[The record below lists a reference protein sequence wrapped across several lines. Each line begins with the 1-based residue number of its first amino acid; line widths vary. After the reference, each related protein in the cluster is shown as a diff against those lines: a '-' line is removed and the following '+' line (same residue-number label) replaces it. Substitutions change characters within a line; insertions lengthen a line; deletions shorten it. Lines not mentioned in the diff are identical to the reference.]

1 MPNLALIQTDTPFF
15 WNLNPKTSDAGF
27 FDGVDWNSG
36 TTTDFGGV
44 LRRTVSVGSDTWT
57 EAVAY
62 NVFSYQ
68 INTITYTKNGT
79 TVAVLEQ
86 LGLSLQTL
94 QLYSGVTLFSILL
107 DGNDAIFGGSLNDVI
122 YGYDGNDV
130 LWGGSGDDII
140 NGGNGFDVIDG
151 GPGNDTA
158 EYFFSSKSYGISR
171 LPGTS
176 NNVEII
182 FTSGA
187 SEELSSIE
195 LLSFADGI
203 FPVSD
208 YSYIGSFSGIPNGSV
223 ETVHRFYNTRD
234 NAFFYTSSE
243 AEKDYVIDQ
252 SIPTGQISDI
262 SWPYI
267 YQGSTFESAHTY
279 TNSDTL
285 TPLFRFYNTETGH
298 HFFTANEAERDLV
311 LSKSTSGEWP
321 FNYEGVAFNVYSSDP
336 TPGVNG
342 QETAVHR
349 FYSPSLNR
357 HFFTADESEIQ
368 NIQLTGI
375 WNYEGIGYFGEIVG

>member
-158 EYFFSSKSYGISR
+158 EYFFQAN
-171 LPGTS
+171 PM
-176 NNVEII
+176 
-182 FTSGA
+182 
-187 SEELSSIE
+187 
-195 LLSFADGI
+195 
-203 FPVSD
+203 
-208 YSYIGSFSGIPNGSV
+208 
-223 ETVHRFYNTRD
+223 
-234 NAFFYTSSE
+234 AFLAYPAPAIT
-243 AEKDYVIDQ
+243 
-252 SIPTGQISDI
+252 
-262 SWPYI
+262 
-267 YQGSTFESAHTY
+267 
-279 TNSDTL
+279 
-285 TPLFRFYNTETGH
+285 
-298 HFFTANEAERDLV
+298 
-311 LSKSTSGEWP
+311 
-321 FNYEGVAFNVYSSDP
+321 
-336 TPGVNG
+336 
-342 QETAVHR
+342 
-349 FYSPSLNR
+349 
-357 HFFTADESEIQ
+357 
-368 NIQLTGI
+368 
-375 WNYEGIGYFGEIVG
+375 

>member
-1 MPNLALIQTDTPFF
+1 
-15 WNLNPKTSDAGF
+15 
-27 FDGVDWNSG
+27 
-36 TTTDFGGV
+36 
-44 LRRTVSVGSDTWT
+44 
-57 EAVAY
+57 
-62 NVFSYQ
+62 
-68 INTITYTKNGT
+68 
-79 TVAVLEQ
+79 
-86 LGLSLQTL
+86 
-94 QLYSGVTLFSILL
+94 
-107 DGNDAIFGGSLNDVI
+107 
-122 YGYDGNDV
+122 
-130 LWGGSGDDII
+130 
-140 NGGNGFDVIDG
+140 
-151 GPGNDTA
+151 
-158 EYFFSSKSYGISR
+158 
-171 LPGTS
+171 
-176 NNVEII
+176 
-182 FTSGA
+182 
-187 SEELSSIE
+187 
-195 LLSFADGI
+195 
-203 FPVSD
+203 VSD